1 LNKQFRAVLA
11 IPASLAGASAFAAVP
26 PGVEGAFT
34 TMATDF
40 ATLLG
45 YGVTLAVV
53 IWGGYLILAN
63 GRKMLNKTGK

>member
-1 LNKQFRAVLA
+1 MKAKLA
-11 IPASLAGASAFAAVP
+11 ALAALASPAAFAAVP
-26 PGVEGAFT
+26 AGVEGAFT

-40 ATLLG
+40 ATLMG